1 MEMVPWLLSDD
12 LNLETTEVISPAL
25 TCALHNSS
33 IMQIYCQYNAVTL
46 QELRITESNT
56 CDSPVL
62 PNSNLE
68 RMTLSSDETRKAEN
82 KK

>member
-1 MEMVPWLLSDD
+1 MEIVPRLLSED

-25 TCALHNSS
+25 TCTLPNSS
-33 IMQIYCQYNAVTL
+33 IMQIYFCESL
-46 QELRITESNT
+46 QELRITGSNR

-68 RMTLSSDETRKAEN
+68 RMILSSDETRKAEN